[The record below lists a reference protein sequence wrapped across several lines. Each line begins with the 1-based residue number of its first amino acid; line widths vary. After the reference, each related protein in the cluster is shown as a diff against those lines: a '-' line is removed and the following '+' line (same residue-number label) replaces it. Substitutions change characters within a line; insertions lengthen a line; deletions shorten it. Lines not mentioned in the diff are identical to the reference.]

1 MTTSTRLDGKVA
13 IVTGA
18 GGGIGRDLALH
29 LASAG
34 ARVVVNDIGASL
46 RGDGASG
53 DPAAAVVAEI
63 EAAGS
68 EAVAAIASVAEPLP
82 AASIVET
89 ALHAFGRVDLVVN
102 NAGIIRDALFHKMS
116 VHDFEAVVKVHLLGA
131 FYLSHAAA
139 RHFREQGSG
148 AFVHMTSTSALIGQ
162 VGQANYIAAK
172 LGVVGLSRAIA
183 LDMARFGVRSN
194 CVSPFAWSRMTSSL
208 PTDTLEQR
216 ARVERF
222 KQMTPAK
229 IAPLV
234 TFLGSDAAKDVT
246 GQIFAA
252 RNNEIFLMG
261 QSRPLRTI
269 HRGEGWTTEA
279 IADHAIPALRGSFAP
294 FEVSGD
300 VFNWDPV

>member
-1 MTTSTRLDGKVA
+1 M
-13 IVTGA
+13 
-18 GGGIGRDLALH
+18 
-29 LASAG
+29 
-34 ARVVVNDIGASL
+34 VNDIGASL

-89 ALHAFGRVDLVVN
+89 ALHAFGRVDFVVN

-139 RHFREQGSG
+139 RHFREQGSRRLRPHDLDFG
-148 AFVHMTSTSALIGQ
+148 AHRPGRPGQ
-162 VGQANYIAAK
+162 LHRGQARCRRP
-172 LGVVGLSRAIA
+172 LEGHRARHGA
-183 LDMARFGVRSN
+183 LRRALQLRFAVRLE
-194 CVSPFAWSRMTSSL
+194 PLTSSL
-208 PTDTLEQR
+208 PTDTPEQR

-261 QSRPLRTI
+261 QSRPLRSI

-294 FEVSGD
+294 LEVSGD